1 MENLFYMPPANAL
14 VAQGQ
19 TGMSVLLEVLD
30 ECGFGHINR
39 QLADVGHV
47 VADAFQMFG
56 NEKQARVA
64 GSSAWLSDHHFD
76 QLMEDVV
83 IKIVDYRVAL
93 DDLACRS
100 GVA

>member
-1 MENLFYMPPANAL
+1 MENLFLSDAH
-14 VAQGQ
+14 AQGQ
-19 TGMSVLLEVLD
+19 TEMSVLPLFKVLD

-47 VADAFQMFG
+47 IANAFQMFG

-64 GSSAWLSDHHFD
+64 GSSGWLSDHHFD

-93 DDLACRS
+93 DDLACRR